1 MTIVSNEFRAFL
13 QQKRKALCISQR
25 VFAQLV
31 GILYSYISSIETGKR
46 PAPSYDILIKM
57 ENELRLKPKERELF
71 EHLAAKSRAVPSVS
85 PKIADYVNNNDFVLQ
100 ALSFA
105 EKNNIDEHYWQEFLD
120 KSSFRICFI
129 ANGTL

>member
-1 MTIVSNEFRAFL
+1 MTIVSNEFGAFL

-31 GILYSYISSIETGKR
+31 GISYSYISSIETGKR

-71 EHLAAKSRAVPSVS
+71 EHLAAKSRAVPTVS
-85 PKIADYVNNNDFVLQ
+85 PKIADYVNNNDCVFQ

-120 KSSFRICFI
+120 RIK
-129 ANGTL
+129 GKYY

>member
-1 MTIVSNEFRAFL
+1 MTIVSNEFGAFL

-31 GILYSYISSIETGKR
+31 GISYSYISSIETGKR

-71 EHLAAKSRAVPSVS
+71 EHLAAKSRAVPTVS
-85 PKIADYVNNNDFVLQ
+85 PKIADYVNNNDFVFQ

-105 EKNNIDEHYWQEFLD
+105 EKNNIDEHYWQDFLD
-120 KSSFRICFI
+120 KIK
-129 ANGTL
+129 GKYY